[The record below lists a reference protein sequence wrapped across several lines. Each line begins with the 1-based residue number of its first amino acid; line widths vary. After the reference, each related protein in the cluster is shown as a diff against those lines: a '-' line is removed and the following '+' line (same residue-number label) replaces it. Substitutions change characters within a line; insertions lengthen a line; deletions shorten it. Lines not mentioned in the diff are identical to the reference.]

1 MNLDAITSFPRHLF
15 ITGGKELDI
24 RFVQII
30 DATFHQAALMFSTCR
45 SRHFRSIPSASSSVS
60 RAEPWESA
68 GRRSAGSWPR
78 TRSADA
84 RRAQRRGRTSSA
96 AERPWL
102 EKKHIRSSTV
112 DSRATYKNLLGEV
125 GLLPY
130 PRDCWPPRFL
140 SPSLDWK

>member
-1 MNLDAITSFPRHLF
+1 MKINLTVIFLFIDVPSPLKTLGKTPTSYLYLVMNLDAITSFPRHLF

-45 SRHFRSIPSASSSVS
+45 SRHFRSIPSASSSAS
-60 RAEPWESA
+60 RAGPWESA

-102 EKKHIRSSTV
+102 EKKEE
-112 DSRATYKNLLGEV
+112 TYHH
-125 GLLPY
+125 
-130 PRDCWPPRFL
+130 
-140 SPSLDWK
+140 S